1 MKGLPEK
8 MGLPEKQ
15 QSEHLASD
23 AELSAL
29 LETLDALERQAT
41 AGEWALIPQ
50 SNGAGPMLAHPY
62 ATGKQMNPTGLRL
75 IAHMLQR
82 GDSLAQ
88 DKANAGLIVA
98 LRNGYP
104 LLRERLSAALEE
116 VERLGGDYRQL
127 EDEARRSGPDGYDP
141 IFCIRI
147 LRGRAL
153 AAEEKLSAA
162 LLDNQRVRKEREEL
176 SGLLHRVAHLPLD
189 SMSFKV
195 ALSEARDYLRSL
207 PDAPVTTKDG
217 EALRQ
222 GDSGTS
228 QQSSSDAPE
237 ARSTEK

>member
-8 MGLPEKQ
+8 MGLPEHVEDLDIPHFRRTGEVRQ
-15 QSEHLASD
+15 GHLSAD

-104 LLRERLSAALEE
+104 LLRERLSAAL
-116 VERLGGDYRQL
+116 
-127 EDEARRSGPDGYDP
+127 
-141 IFCIRI
+141 
-147 LRGRAL
+147 
-153 AAEEKLSAA
+153 
-162 LLDNQRVRKEREEL
+162 LDNQRVRKETIEECA
-176 SGLLHRVAHLPLD
+176 RVAEAVD
-189 SMSFKV
+189 SGDDWGAACPTV
-195 ALSEARDYLRSL
+195 AANIRSL
-207 PDAPVTTKDG
+207 PADPTLQKHD
-217 EALRQ
+217 
-222 GDSGTS
+222 
-228 QQSSSDAPE
+228 P
-237 ARSTEK
+237 KI